1 MKKNGKAKEKQT
13 DNTGTTGQHFSQL
26 ATLTTGYEPSRLA
39 LPQSEQVFMSIYEES
54 PIAIQLCDSD
64 GRVVA
69 MNNACLRMFGLS
81 AFEQDE
87 WPAIFADAR
96 VPYEAKKRLRKG
108 QLARYQMAFDFGKAR
123 KLGTYRGARSDI
135 ADLWVMISPVGAR
148 ERKSSSGYLVQ
159 IQEITERERAKK
171 ALQKSEELFRG
182 VYEESPIA
190 IALADA
196 SGRVLGVNSACA
208 DLFGPFKSKDSASPK
223 LFDDPYTPHDAK
235 ERLLR
240 GETVTF
246 VLAINDEVRR
256 YRAYRRTKPGVTH
269 IWVMISPLG
278 LRAGQPLSGYVV
290 HVLDIT
296 ELEQAKELLRHLPR
310 RLVEVQEAERR
321 RIARELHDEV
331 AQSLTALKLLI
342 GMISR
347 KSIPEATPY
356 LDEAAALT
364 NDLMT
369 QVSDLALTVRPP
381 MLDDL
386 GLLPALLWHFNR
398 YTAQTSVHVILKHKR
413 LEGRFAPEVET
424 AAYRI
429 VQEALTNVA
438 RHAKVQKVKVQLHAS
453 EKKLTLRIQ
462 DNGVGFEP
470 GAALA
475 AMSSYGLVNMRERA
489 ISIGGQLIVDSAP
502 GHGTCLTAELPL
514 PSPGGW

>member
-1 MKKNGKAKEKQT
+1 MKSNGKAGQKQT
-13 DNTGTTGQHFSQL
+13 DNTGNASQRSSRL
-26 ATLTTGYEPSRLA
+26 ATLATEYKPPKLA
-39 LPQSEQVFMSIYEES
+39 LPPSEQVFRSIYEES

-64 GRVVA
+64 GQVA
-69 MNNACLRMFGLS
+69 EVNSACLRMFGLS
-81 AFEQDE
+81 AFEQYE
-87 WPAIFADAR
+87 WPAIFADPL
-96 VPYEAKKRLRKG
+96 VPHEAKERLHEG
-108 QLARYQMAFDFGKAR
+108 QLTRYQVAFDFGEAQE
-123 KLGTYRGARSDI
+123 LGTYRGTRSDV
-135 ADLWVMISPVGAR
+135 ADLWVIISPVGTR
-148 ERKSSSGYLVQ
+148 RRNSSSGYLVQ
-159 IQEITERERAKK
+159 IQEISERERAKK

-190 IALADA
+190 IAIADA
-196 SGRVLGVNSACA
+196 SGRVLRVNSACV
-208 DLFGPFKSKDSASPK
+208 DLFGPFKSKGSASPK
-223 LFDDPYTPHDAK
+223 FFDDPYTPHDAK

-246 VLAINDEVRR
+246 VLTIDDQVRK
-256 YRAYRRTKPGVTH
+256 YRVYKRTKPGVTH

-278 LRAGQPLSGYVV
+278 LQAGEPLSGYVV
-290 HVLDIT
+290 HILDIT
-296 ELEQAKELLRHLPR
+296 ELEQAKELLRHLPH
-310 RLVEVQEAERR
+310 RLVEVQETERR

-356 LDEAAALT
+356 LDEAVALT

-386 GLLPALLWHFNR
+386 GLLPTLLWHFNR
-398 YTAQTSVHVILKHKR
+398 YTAQTGVHVIFKHR
-413 LEGRFAPEVET
+413 GLEGRFAPEVET

-438 RHAKVQKVKVQLHAS
+438 RHAKVKKVKVQSHAS

-470 GAALA
+470 GAASS

-489 ISIGGQLIVDSAP
+489 ISMGGRLAVDSAP

-514 PSPGGW
+514 LSPGVD